1 MCRVANC
8 SNNSVNASKMGF
20 RSSGGGASRV
30 IETER
35 YRIEITRGVVK
46 VFDKESNTHVRV
58 WGDPHVHTSDGD
70 KMQFQKDNLTL
81 ELKDG
86 TKITIKPTAMRNG
99 VALVDSVLVL
109 KGNQSAVVKNVSG
122 TGDLG
127 LSEAND
133 KSVARQLDLSWDDG
147 TVLTAGEQV
156 DDLFAGGREYVGGDS
171 SQNFGEHLLDG
182 VGGRSSNEWAG
193 DDKGELAILD
203 RLTDAKQR
211 LDELKQRIREARNL
225 PTSDPSRES
234 ILAGLDAD
242 KEGLVQEIDDIRS
255 ELKEYRA
262 ERKVERDDDREG
274 RWGSGLDRRDD
285 EFDTKLSGS
294 GKYDRLTQ
302 LEDEI
307 ESIDEQLQDPN
318 LPEGTR
324 QRLLARQKKLQSTL
338 ELNRTLILA
347 EMEREK
353 KKVDAF
359 VQALQRLA

>member
-8 SNNSVNASKMGF
+8 SNNSVNASKLGF
-20 RSSGGGASRV
+20 RSSGGGSSRV
-30 IETER
+30 IETDR
-35 YRIEITRGVVK
+35 YRIEISRGVVK
-46 VFDKESNTHVRV
+46 VFDKESNTHVKV

-86 TKITIKPTAMRNG
+86 TKITIKPTPMRNG

-182 VGGRSSNEWAG
+182 IGGVSSNDWAG
-193 DDKGELAILD
+193 DDKSEIAILD
-203 RLTDAKQR
+203 RLTDAKRR
-211 LDELKQRIREARNL
+211 LEDCKKQITDARNR
-225 PTSDPSRES
+225 TTGDPARES
-234 ILAGLDAD
+234 ILADLEGR
-242 KEGLVQEIDDIRS
+242 KEDILQEIEDIRS
-255 ELKEYRA
+255 ELKAYRA
-262 ERKVERDDDREG
+262 ERKTERDADRESQ
-274 RWGSGLDRRDD
+274 WGTSLDSRDD
-285 EFDTKLSGS
+285 KFDTKLSGA